1 MRKLAT
7 IRVISNIKPIEG
19 ADLIELATVDNWN
32 VVIKKGEFQ
41 INQNVIYF
49 EIDSFLPIREE
60 FEFLRKSSY
69 KKMSDGSEGFRLRT
83 VKLRSQVSQG
93 LILPL
98 SILPNDALPVNI
110 GDDVSEILN
119 VIKYEP
125 PLPPELAG
133 DALGY
138 FPSFIQ
144 KTDEERIQNLTSE
157 YQEYKKYKYFAS
169 EKVDGTSST
178 FFFNN
183 GEFGICS
190 RNLQL
195 VFNDKTTYGK
205 IAIANN
211 LEDKLKNYGKN
222 LAIQGEII
230 GEGIQSNKYKLRG
243 QKLLVYNIFDID
255 KYDYVSKEKMLE
267 FCKLFEL
274 ETVPTIFSNFVLPDN
289 IEELLL
295 IANDRSK
302 LNSNTYREGLVWL
315 STDSIKRISFKTIS
329 NDFLLNYGE

>member
-125 PLPPELAG
+125 P
-133 DALGY
+133 
-138 FPSFIQ
+138 
-144 KTDEERIQNLTSE
+144 
-157 YQEYKKYKYFAS
+157 
-169 EKVDGTSST
+169 
-178 FFFNN
+178 
-183 GEFGICS
+183 
-190 RNLQL
+190 
-195 VFNDKTTYGK
+195 
-205 IAIANN
+205 
-211 LEDKLKNYGKN
+211 
-222 LAIQGEII
+222 
-230 GEGIQSNKYKLRG
+230 
-243 QKLLVYNIFDID
+243 
-255 KYDYVSKEKMLE
+255 
-267 FCKLFEL
+267 
-274 ETVPTIFSNFVLPDN
+274 
-289 IEELLL
+289 
-295 IANDRSK
+295 
-302 LNSNTYREGLVWL
+302 
-315 STDSIKRISFKTIS
+315 
-329 NDFLLNYGE
+329 